1 MKVVKMKYSEI
12 FNSDFI
18 EKLNEIK
25 TPESAGIDANK
36 NLEHEYVDVENIVQS
51 LGFKVERIES
61 LGASGQLDDKL
72 IKLNKDDV
80 SYRQRFSIAHE
91 LGHAMQGQSKAN
103 RLGGKP
109 SDYSIDEQKDEVF
122 ANKFAARLLMPLKL
136 VSDNIS
142 SIISLSEMN
151 PSKLSHEN
159 VDFIMSELSSKL
171 QVSLQSVEFR
181 VRNLNIFIES
191 EEE

>member
-1 MKVVKMKYSEI
+1 MKYSEV
-12 FNSDFI
+12 FSSDFI
-18 EKLNEIK
+18 EKLNQIK
-25 TPESAGIDANK
+25 TQESPGVKADNE
-36 NLEHEYVDVENIVQS
+36 LECEYIDVENIVKM
-51 LGFKVERIES
+51 LGFQVERIEN
-61 LGASGQLDDKL
+61 LGASGQLDCKV

-80 SYRQRFSIAHE
+80 PYRQRFSIAHE

-103 RLGGKP
+103 RLGGRA

-136 VSDNIS
+136 VSKNINN
-142 SIISLSEMN
+142 IIASNKMDSN
-151 PSKLSHEN
+151 KLSREN
-159 VDFIMSELSSKL
+159 VDYIMSELSSKL

-181 VRNLNIFIES
+181 VRNLNIFVES